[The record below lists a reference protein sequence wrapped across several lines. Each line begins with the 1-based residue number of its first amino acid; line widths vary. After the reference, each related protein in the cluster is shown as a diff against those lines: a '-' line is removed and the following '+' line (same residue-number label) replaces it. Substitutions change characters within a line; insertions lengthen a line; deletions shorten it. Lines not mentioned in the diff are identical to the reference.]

1 MVVKNNK
8 YSERKKREEALV
20 QIDPLNHYLQ
30 QLNGYPMLDPEEER
44 DLANR
49 YRRDGDLEAA
59 KKLALTHLRLVARIA
74 MEYRSA
80 ASNPHDLIQEGNI
93 GLLQAIKN
101 FDPERGARLATY
113 ATWWIKSYIL
123 KYILDNFRLIKIG
136 TTKIQKKLFYNL
148 MKEKNKLEAMGYL
161 ATPMELSKKLGVT
174 EKDVVEMQKR
184 LTEPEYGLSAPVK
197 PGKADGEGTTTLE
210 DFIANDDEPIDEK
223 ISRSDT
229 GELLKRKFE
238 EFESSLKER
247 DKKIFRERLLAE
259 LPLTLQEIADEFG
272 ISKERVRQL
281 EARLIRELRKSFK
294 KSGIDAD
301 VIEL

>member
-136 TTKIQKKLFYNL
+136 TTKTQKKLFYNL

-161 ATPMELSKKLGVT
+161 ATPVELSKKLGVT

-197 PGKADGEGTTTLE
+197 SGKANGEGTATLE

-229 GELLKRKFE
+229 GELLKQKFE
-238 EFESSLKER
+238 EFESGLKER

-259 LPLTLQEIADEFG
+259 LPLTLQEIANEFG

-281 EARLIRELRKSFK
+281 EARLIKELRKSFK

-301 VIEL
+301 VIKL